1 MPPKPEPEEPEA
13 PRTFWTTLPGLFT
26 GMAAMLTALGALV
39 AALGAAGLFSLPRG
53 AGTSEAST
61 PLPESDGIPQ
71 DLIPTGGDADPAI
84 GGTAGEAAAPTDD

>member
-39 AALGAAGLFSLPRG
+39 AALGAAGLFSLPRN
-53 AGTSEAST
+53 AASEERAPETRPDGTPEALGST
-61 PLPESDGIPQ
+61 GEVS
-71 DLIPTGGDADPAI
+71 PTSAVPGDDAQNRTGD
-84 GGTAGEAAAPTDD
+84 